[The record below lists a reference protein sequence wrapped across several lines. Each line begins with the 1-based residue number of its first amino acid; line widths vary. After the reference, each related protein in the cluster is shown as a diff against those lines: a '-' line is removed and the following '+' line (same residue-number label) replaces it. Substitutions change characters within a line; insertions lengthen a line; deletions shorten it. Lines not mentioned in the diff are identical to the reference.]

1 MGTTAATDAPWPAA
15 PALAEWT
22 PEVVQETCTYCFAVL
37 DATLNRR
44 PSPALPKTTARMP
57 SCGVFVTWTKKGA
70 LRGCIGCLDPIAP
83 TRIGDY
89 ALKAALQDSRFNP
102 ITLDEIPSLTCHV
115 SVLHSF
121 ETAQHVYDW
130 NIGQH
135 GIILQFSGANSRPY
149 SATYLPE
156 VALEHGMSHEVAVRE
171 LVRKSGYKGSVNE
184 VLPHASVT
192 RYESLKRKLEYKEFE
207 DGTEHAQHVLA
218 Y

>member
-1 MGTTAATDAPWPAA
+1 MGTTATADQWSAA
-15 PALAEWT
+15 QPLEEWT
-22 PEVVQETCTYCFAVL
+22 PSVVQETCSYCFAVL
-37 DATLNRR
+37 EASLNRR
-44 PSPALPKTTARMP
+44 AFPPLPQTTARMP
-57 SCGVFVTWTKKGA
+57 SCGVFVTWTKNGT

-89 ALKAALQDSRFNP
+89 ALKAALQDTRFSP
-102 ITLDEIPSLTCHV
+102 ITLEEIPSLTCHV

-156 VALEHGMSHEVAVRE
+156 VALEHGMSHEVAVKE
-171 LVRKSGYKGSVNE
+171 LVRKSGYRGSVHE
-184 VLPHASVT
+184 VLPNASVT
-192 RYESLKRKLEYKEFE
+192 RYESLKRQLEYKEFE
-207 DGTEHAQHVLA
+207 NRVDHAQHVYA